1 MIEAIPIFIA
11 LSLCY
16 GFVGVVLM
24 ALYID
29 YQAQY
34 RTLLSFVFS
43 SWYYRIFF
51 FVLCVCSFFV
61 LVWQDIGAS
70 YVILMFL
77 LLLGLIDIKCLALP
91 DMLNFS
97 LLLVCVVY
105 AFLESSIVYE
115 SFMQRV
121 LLGFGVGGVFFT
133 LKILYQSFMHKDIIG
148 EADIVVLSALGIA
161 FGALS
166 AFVSVFLGSIV
177 ALVYALFLAIWYK
190 RNLIH
195 LKLPFCFFIFV
206 GTIMQMLWLSYGD
219 LLYA

>member
-43 SWYYRIFF
+43 SWYYRICF

-70 YVILMFL
+70 YVILMF
-77 LLLGLIDIKCLALP
+77 LIDIKCLALP

-206 GTIMQMLWLSYGD
+206 GTIIGIIKNKL
-219 LLYA
+219 

>member
-1 MIEAIPIFIA
+1 
-11 LSLCY
+11 
-16 GFVGVVLM
+16 
-24 ALYID
+24 
-29 YQAQY
+29 
-34 RTLLSFVFS
+34 
-43 SWYYRIFF
+43 
-51 FVLCVCSFFV
+51 
-61 LVWQDIGAS
+61 
-70 YVILMFL
+70 
-77 LLLGLIDIKCLALP
+77 
-91 DMLNFS
+91 
-97 LLLVCVVY
+97 
-105 AFLESSIVYE
+105 
-115 SFMQRV
+115 
-121 LLGFGVGGVFFT
+121 
-133 LKILYQSFMHKDIIG
+133 MHKDIIG